1 MTVAQDKAEFKGLRV
16 PQVGREGKKKK
27 HNGKKGGVTEW

>member
-16 PQVGREGKKKK
+16 PQVGRKKKY
-27 HNGKKGGVTEW
+27 NGKKGGH

>member
-16 PQVGREGKKKK
+16 PQVGREEKKK